1 VSSGTVAVSI
11 HPARDASGTPQG
23 SRRGRRQRGYHD
35 GLTWFAAALVVVFA
49 FGIYLRTML
58 PGVGFWDTGEA
69 QTVPHTLSIFH
80 PTGFPTY
87 TLLGWAWSQLP
98 FGSVAY
104 RMNLMSGVSMA
115 LAAGLV
121 TLIAARLIQERH
133 PATVAASAGIAG
145 LAFAMA
151 SEPWDNA
158 LRADVHALHALV
170 VASILWLLLTW
181 RVAVRAGS
189 PRSGGWLMAAALV
202 FGLGLGNHPLTGLLA
217 FGIAPFLFVVNPQ
230 LWRRQGLILGCA
242 ALLVIGLGT
251 YLYIPIRAAID
262 PPPPLFYAHPDTPE
276 RLRYLL
282 FAEQFRDLF
291 AHFDDPLGF
300 FSQRWDKTERVLALQ
315 FIGPGWLLVAF
326 GAATVAVRRVGT
338 FLFLGIIVVVNIWY
352 SMNFQDGDIDRY
364 YLTTVI
370 IAAALLGVAIAGVA
384 ATCARAAAEL
394 GRRLGRI
401 GRRRVAAGASLAVLL
416 LALLL
421 PAGSLVTLY
430 DRRDRSDDDEADR
443 WVASVFEALP
453 PDAVILSW
461 WSYSTPLW
469 YHRWILGERPD
480 VTIIDER
487 NMLDDG
493 YLTWDGTIR
502 AFIGRRPVYLVP
514 PEWEAERLLR
524 LWDTETVSTY
534 AGYTKLQRVKEPSES

>member
-1 VSSGTVAVSI
+1 M
-11 HPARDASGTPQG
+11 
-23 SRRGRRQRGYHD
+23 
-35 GLTWFAAALVVVFA
+35 TWFAAAAVVVFA

-58 PGVGFWDTGEA
+58 PGLGFWDTGEA

-98 FGSVAY
+98 FGNVAY
-104 RMNLMSGVSMA
+104 RMNVMSGVSMA
-115 LAAGLV
+115 LTAGLV
-121 TLIAARLIQERH
+121 ALIAARLIEERH
-133 PATVAASAGIAG
+133 RPTVAAAAGIAG

-158 LRADVHALHALV
+158 ARADVHALHALV
-170 VASILWLLLTW
+170 VASVLWLLLTW
-181 RVAVRAGS
+181 RSAVRRAS
-189 PRSGGWLMAAALV
+189 PRSGRWLMAAALV

-217 FGIAPFLFVVNPQ
+217 FGIAPFLFLVDPNLWRKPQ
-230 LWRRQGLILGCA
+230 LIVACA
-242 ALLVIGLGT
+242 ALLVIGLGV
-251 YLYIPIRAAID
+251 YLYIPLRATIG
-262 PPPPLFYAHPDTPE
+262 PEPPLFYARPDSAD

-291 AHFDDPLGF
+291 AHFDDPLAF
-300 FSQRWDKTERVLALQ
+300 FAQRWDKTESVLAAQ

-326 GAATVAVRRVGT
+326 GAATVAVQRTST
-338 FLFLGIIVVVNIWY
+338 FMLLSLIVVVNIWY

-370 IAAALLGVAIAGVA
+370 VAAPLLGVAIAGLA

-394 GRRLGRI
+394 GRRLGRVA
-401 GRRRVAAGASLAVLL
+401 RRRVAAAASLVVLL
-416 LALLL
+416 LTLLL

-430 DRRDRSDDDEADR
+430 DARDRSADHEADR
-443 WVASVFEALP
+443 WVASVFDALP
-453 PDAVILSW
+453 PDSVILSW

-469 YHRWILGERPD
+469 YHRWVLGERPD

-493 YLTWDGTIR
+493 YATWDGAIR
-502 AFIGRRPVYLVP
+502 AFIGKRPVYLVP
-514 PEWEAERLLR
+514 PEWESQRLLR
-524 LWDTETVSTY
+524 LFDTETISTY
-534 AGYTKLQRVKEPSES
+534 AGYTKLQRVKEPAEL

>member
-1 VSSGTVAVSI
+1 MAVSI
-11 HPARDASGTPQG
+11 HPARDVPGTPAG
-23 SRRGRRQRGYHD
+23 SRRRGRLTAHHD
-35 GLTWFAAALVVVFA
+35 GLTWFAAAVVVVFA

-58 PGVGFWDTGEA
+58 PGLGFWDTGEA

-115 LAAGLV
+115 LSAGLV
-121 TLIAARLIQERH
+121 TLIAARLIEERH
-133 PATVAASAGIAG
+133 RATVAIAAGIAG
-145 LAFAMA
+145 LTFAMA

-158 LRADVHALHALV
+158 LRADVHALHALIV
-170 VASILWLLLTW
+170 TSILWLMLTW

-189 PRSGGWLMAAALV
+189 PRSGRWLMAAALV

-217 FGIAPFLFVVNPQ
+217 FGIAPFLFIVDPH
-230 LWRRQGLILGCA
+230 LWRKPGLILGCA

-262 PPPPLFYAHPDTPE
+262 PAPPLFYARPDTPE

-291 AHFDDPLGF
+291 AHFDDPLTF
-300 FSQRWDKTERVLALQ
+300 FSQRWDKTESVLALQ

-338 FLFLGIIVVVNIWY
+338 FAFLGIIVVVNVWY

-370 IAAALLGVAIAGVA
+370 VATAVLGVAIAGL
-384 ATCARAAAEL
+384 ATTSARAAAEL
-394 GRRLGRI
+394 GRRLGRA
-401 GRRRVAAGASLAVLL
+401 GRRRLAAGASLAVLL

-430 DRRDRSDDDEADR
+430 DRRDRSDDHEADR
-443 WVASVFEALP
+443 WVTSVFEALP
-453 PDAVILSW
+453 KDAVVLSW
-461 WSYSTPLW
+461 WSYSTALW

-493 YLTWDGTIR
+493 YLTWDGAIR
-502 AFIGRRPVYLVP
+502 AFRGRRPVFLVP
-514 PEWEAERLLR
+514 PEWESQRLLR
-524 LWDTETVSTY
+524 NWDTETVSTY
-534 AGYTKLQRVKEPSES
+534 AGYTKLQRVKEQSEL